1 GVSHLS
7 GDVAVSNS
15 PEPAEE
21 HLAEKR
27 ADDRALEDRA
37 EVLGIADAGQVRSRD
52 LVGGCSVDIEMIEH
66 RPVTE
71 FDHRGHSLN
80 DQPPRV
86 IGFAGL
92 PLSLIQH
99 LVEASVRLLPGG
111 VFTHPCLVTE
121 RAEDKAQQPQ
131 GLAARSVE
139 LLQYLPGLGYGHTAN
154 GDQCP
159 DQAQPAHV
167 RFTVL
172 RPLDLLAAAPRQQL
186 FTDVVLDSGNGD
198 ARPLAQVRDP
208 HVFPLFLIT
217 PRGRQPILD
226 SAVSSRLSPEV
237 PMSGI
242 ASLYGSL
249 RVHRPLLIA
258 TLLSLGV
265 TLAAVVGL
273 FVDGRELVG
282 A

>member
-1 GVSHLS
+1 
-7 GDVAVSNS
+7 
-15 PEPAEE
+15 
-21 HLAEKR
+21 
-27 ADDRALEDRA
+27 
-37 EVLGIADAGQVRSRD
+37 
-52 LVGGCSVDIEMIEH
+52 
-66 RPVTE
+66 
-71 FDHRGHSLN
+71 
-80 DQPPRV
+80 
-86 IGFAGL
+86 
-92 PLSLIQH
+92 
-99 LVEASVRLLPGG
+99 
-111 VFTHPCLVTE
+111 
-121 RAEDKAQQPQ
+121 
-131 GLAARSVE
+131 
-139 LLQYLPGLGYGHTAN
+139 
-154 GDQCP
+154 CP

-282 A
+282 APIWMKAFKFGVSIAIYTVTIAWMLALLPSGSRRVWWIGTIIAFFITVENVLIVLQIVRG